1 MYVEF
6 KHTDICGVVQALQ
19 STPVA
24 RHRYTRNRDTDI
36 RGVKILRLLSV
47 QFCTAP
53 RISVLFFIALGRKK
67 KGGHD
72 LKIFSRGNYFST
84 FLPLRG
90 YVSTFYTQPQ
100 PISFSKVRV

>member
-6 KHTDICGVVQALQ
+6 KDTDILNAVLACVEPAVG
-19 STPVA
+19 
-24 RHRYTRNRDTDI
+24 RHRYTQFRDTDI
-36 RGVKILRLLSV
+36 LNSKILRQNTV
-47 QFCTAP
+47 QFCTGLS
-53 RISVLFFIALGRKK
+53 ISVLFFIALGRKK